1 MHRLTEIIRHDMVP
15 ALGVTEPGAIAFAS
29 AKVRTLL
36 DGNLKHLTVSMNSG
50 MYKNA
55 YSCGI
60 PGTSEVGAIF
70 AAALG
75 YVAGDPEKQLE
86 ALHQIT
92 PQDVEA
98 ARALVRDGRVTA
110 GMTEFSSRIVITVRE
125 IRRCFT

>member
-1 MHRLTEIIRHDMVP
+1 MKI
-15 ALGVTEPGAIAFAS
+15 GVCT
-29 AKVRTLL
+29 
-36 DGNLKHLTVSMNSG
+36 D
-50 MYKNA
+50 KNA
-55 YSCGI
+55 FFSDLHPI
-60 PGTSEVGAIF
+60 VRSFFPGSEVHV
-70 AAALG
+70 
-75 YVAGDPEKQLE
+75 YVTGDPEKQLE

>member
-60 PGTSEVGAIF
+60 PGTSEVGARF

-75 YVAGDPEKQLE
+75 YVAGDP
-86 ALHQIT
+86 
-92 PQDVEA
+92 
-98 ARALVRDGRVTA
+98 
-110 GMTEFSSRIVITVRE
+110 
-125 IRRCFT
+125 

>member
-1 MHRLTEIIRHDMVP
+1 MVP

-98 ARALVRDGRVTA
+98 ARALVRAGRVTA